1 MTATRQPGPDAC
13 PQAGPSTRQAWL
25 IVIVIGCVFTIATGL
40 GFYSLP
46 LYLSI
51 LTRSRA
57 FTLTT
62 VSSAVS
68 AFFLVSAVA
77 NVPLGRLI
85 RRFQPRWVMLAG
97 AAVCGL
103 SLALLGQVS
112 AVWQLYLVFMIFG
125 CGFSASSYLPGTAV
139 IVQIF
144 DRDRPK
150 ALAIALTGGSV
161 GGVVVAPVLS
171 RILDAFGLPAAAPWL
186 GLSYLV
192 LAGLPVV
199 LFVRGGLTGPASAGD
214 QGPVAAAPGISYP
227 QAVRSAAFLAVT
239 VCFGVLLCDQV
250 GTQVQIVGV
259 GTGMGIRDAGIAVS
273 LMASASMAGRLI
285 GAFALSRLPVVGF
298 TAAMGV
304 LQGLAFVTFALGS
317 GIAGLTAGSVLF
329 GITIGNLTVLIPLV
343 VVELFGTADYPRIY
357 AVSQLGASLGTAA
370 GPAMLAAL
378 HGSFG
383 SYRVPLLIL
392 AGISTV
398 AAAVVARQRAPA
410 AAVPPPEAQPAD

>member
-1 MTATRQPGPDAC
+1 
-13 PQAGPSTRQAWL
+13 
-25 IVIVIGCVFTIATGL
+25 
-40 GFYSLP
+40 
-46 LYLSI
+46 
-51 LTRSRA
+51 
-57 FTLTT
+57 
-62 VSSAVS
+62 
-68 AFFLVSAVA
+68 
-77 NVPLGRLI
+77 
-85 RRFQPRWVMLAG
+85 MLAG
-97 AAVCGL
+97 VAVCGL

-139 IVQIF
+139 IVAIF

-161 GGVVVAPVLS
+161 GGVVVAPVLI

-199 LFVRGGLTGPASAGD
+199 LLVRGRLTAGPAGSGD
-214 QGPVAAAPGISYP
+214 QGPVAAAPGISYA
-227 QAVRSAAFLAVT
+227 QAVRSAAFLTVT

-259 GTGMGIRDAGIAVS
+259 GAGMGIRDAGIAVS

-370 GPAMLAAL
+370 GPAILAAL

-398 AAAVVARQRAPA
+398 AAGVVARQRAPA
-410 AAVPPPEAQPAD
+410 AAAVPPPEAEPAD